1 MSFDILQGGFNA
13 ANFEP
18 ATKTYDLIP
27 DGWYQAMI
35 IDSEVKPTKAGT
47 GHYLQ
52 LTIEVTDGEHAGRYV
67 WDRLNL
73 DNPNETAVAIA
84 QETLA
89 QICHAV
95 GVLEPKDT
103 EELHHKPMEVRVG
116 IQPAKGQYNESNI
129 VKGYRGAATSAAKK
143 KAAAK
148 KTAPVPLTSP
158 DDELPF

>member
-1 MSFDILQGGFNA
+1 MSFDILGGFKA
-13 ANFEP
+13 TNFEP
-18 ATKTYDLIP
+18 ATKSYDLIP
-27 DGWYQAMI
+27 EGWYQAMI

-52 LTIEVTDGEHAGRYV
+52 LTLEITDGDRRGRYV

-95 GVLEPKDT
+95 GVLEPKET
-103 EELHHKPMEVRVG
+103 EELHNKLFDVRIG
-116 IQPAKGQYNESNI
+116 IQPAKGQYNESNV
-129 VKGYRGAATSAAKK
+129 VKGYRAAEDAPKKKTTTK
-143 KAAAK
+143 KAA
-148 KTAPVPLTSP
+148 PVSLAEP

>member
-18 ATKTYDLIP
+18 ATKSYDLLP

-52 LTIEVTDGEHAGRYV
+52 MTIEVTDGEHAGRYV

-95 GVLEPKDT
+95 GVLDPKET

-129 VKGYRGAATSAAKK
+129 VKGYRAAQDAPKK
-143 KAAAK
+143 EAAAK
-148 KTAPVPLTSP
+148 KAPAVSLAEP